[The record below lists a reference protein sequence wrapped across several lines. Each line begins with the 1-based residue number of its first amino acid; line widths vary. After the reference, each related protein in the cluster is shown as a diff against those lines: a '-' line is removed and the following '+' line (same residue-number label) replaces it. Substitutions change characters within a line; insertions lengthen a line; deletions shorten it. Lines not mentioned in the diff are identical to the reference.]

1 MGLFG
6 REDKKK
12 KVLHEDRFY
21 KDGFNEKGNH
31 IDTGNQFDKNGY
43 NKEGLNELTGTLY
56 GENGY
61 DRKGYG
67 ENGYNKNGFHIKTK
81 TKFNEFG
88 FDENGIDEKG
98 FNEKGINKSTGTLY
112 DENGLDENGFDE
124 NGFDENG
131 FDENGIDENGFDEK
145 GINKSTGTLYD
156 EKGFD
161 SDRLGEDGYSEEGFN
176 EDDQDKNGKY
186 KIEYVKLIASIDS
199 RENKSK
205 LFLDSI
211 SGNIHFNM
219 IAFQGEEKFAKM
231 VSGGNFDFYD
241 NDAPAYILNIK
252 FDEINKNLQD
262 TLVSVIRRTFPKKFQ
277 IFPSNYSIGAYWIND
292 LITEENASYYLRRI
306 IENYLSR

>member
-1 MGLFG
+1 MY
-6 REDKKK
+6 D
-12 KVLHEDRFY
+12 
-21 KDGFNEKGNH
+21 
-31 IDTGNQFDKNGY
+31 
-43 NKEGLNELTGTLY
+43 
-56 GENGY
+56 EN
-61 DRKGYG
+61 
-67 ENGYNKNGFHIKTK
+67 
-81 TKFNEFG
+81 G
-88 FDENGIDEKG
+88 FDEDG

-112 DENGLDENGFDE
+112 DENGFDR
-124 NGFDENG
+124 
-131 FDENGIDENGFDEK
+131 
-145 GINKSTGTLYD
+145 
-156 EKGFD
+156 
-161 SDRLGEDGYSEEGFN
+161 DRLGEDGFNENGFN
-176 EDDQDKNGKY
+176 ENDQDKNGKY

-199 RENKSK
+199 KQNKPK

-262 TLVSVIRRTFPKKFQ
+262 TLISVIRRTFPKKFQ

>member
-88 FDENGIDEKG
+88 FDENGIDENG
-98 FNEKGINKSTGTLY
+98 FDEKGINKSTGTLY
-112 DENGLDENGFDE
+112 DENGFNEKGF
-124 NGFDENG
+124 N
-131 FDENGIDENGFDEK
+131 EK

>member
-1 MGLFG
+1 MYSRG
-6 REDKKK
+6 
-12 KVLHEDRFY
+12 
-21 KDGFNEKGNH
+21 
-31 IDTGNQFDKNGY
+31 
-43 NKEGLNELTGTLY
+43 
-56 GENGY
+56 GY
-61 DRKGYG
+61 DRKG
-67 ENGYNKNGFHIKTK
+67 
-81 TKFNEFG
+81 
-88 FDENGIDEKG
+88 FDV
-98 FNEKGINKSTGTLY
+98 
-112 DENGLDENGFDE
+112 NGFDV
-124 NGFDENG
+124 NGFNKKGIHKKG
-131 FDENGIDENGFDEK
+131 FDKK
-145 GINKSTGTLYD
+145 GIHKITKTWYD
-156 EKGFD
+156 EKGCD
-161 SDRLGEDGYSEEGFN
+161 IDGFN
-176 EDDQDKNGKY
+176 ENDQNKSGKY

-199 RENKSK
+199 KQNKSK

-211 SGNIHFNM
+211 SGDVHFNM